1 MNTIETPYRINLL
14 LHFHCSPEPYPLRS
28 APAFQEEVDSLL
40 KEGAIKPRVEITGGL
55 HSGEYR
61 TTPLGEAWVQ
71 ALCNVP
77 PPQMVF
83 VDQLGN
89 ILE

>member
-1 MNTIETPYRINLL
+1 MNTIATPYRIKLL
-14 LHFHCSPEPYPLRS
+14 LHFDCSPGPYPLS
-28 APAFQEEVDSLL
+28 PIFQEEVDGLVE
-40 KEGAIKPRVEITGGL
+40 EGAIEPCAESGSGYKTTSLGG
-55 HSGEYR
+55 
-61 TTPLGEAWVQ
+61 AWVQ

-77 PPQMVF
+77 PPKVVF

>member
-1 MNTIETPYRINLL
+1 MNTIIETPYRIKLL
-14 LHFHCSPEPYPLRS
+14 LHYHCTPEPYPQRD
-28 APAFQEEVDSLL
+28 APIFQSEMDSLV
-40 KEGAIKPRVEITGGL
+40 KEGALEHIEESW
-55 HSGEYR
+55 SGYR
-61 TTPLGEAWVQ
+61 TTPLGAAWVR